1 MAIKQLGAA
10 PSGSTD
16 ADTKGARDTAI
27 TAALNAAD
35 GSGLVDNGSG
45 VLSVGAGTGITVNA
59 DDVAV
64 TANYRSIAIP
74 FFMSSTLTTGV
85 KLPKW
90 IAPVA
95 CTVVD
100 MKGVCA
106 SGASATYRPSKN
118 GGTTDG
124 TTSASTGTSVVSTSQ
139 SLSLAAGDTLTV
151 NVVAAGTGS
160 DLSVTFWANI
170 T

>member
-10 PSGSTD
+10 TSGSTD
-16 ADTKGARDTAI
+16 AATKGYVDSAI
-27 TAALNAAD
+27 TSGLNAAD
-35 GSGLVDNGSG
+35 GTGLTDNGSG
-45 VLSVGAGTGITVNA
+45 VLAVG
-59 DDVAV
+59 
-64 TANYRSIAIP
+64 ANYRSIAIP
-74 FFMSSTLTTGV
+74 FHITGALSTGV
-85 KLPKW
+85 KLPEF

-100 MKGVCA
+100 MKGRCN

-124 TTSASTGTSVVSTSQ
+124 TTSASTGTTVVSTSQ
-139 SLSLAAGDTLTV
+139 SVSLAAGDRLGI
-151 NVVAAGTGS
+151 NIVAAGTGS
-160 DLSVTFWANI
+160 DLSVTMWANI